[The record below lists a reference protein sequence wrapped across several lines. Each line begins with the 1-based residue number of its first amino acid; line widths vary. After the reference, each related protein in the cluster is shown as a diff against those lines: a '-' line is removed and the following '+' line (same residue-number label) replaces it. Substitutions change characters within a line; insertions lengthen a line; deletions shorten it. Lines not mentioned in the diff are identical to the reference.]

1 MGLDLFRY
9 NYDRDIHIL
18 IAQRKQTLFIG
29 PIIFHYIHRS
39 PPKKERQDFKGDE
52 KLPFWG
58 WHCFTMPPIHK
69 MPQGSPNILN
79 IIFYTRNMMDVKKT
93 QKLQLCKFGRITV
106 ILLKTWQSPS
116 CYSAYFLSAHAA
128 NSFSSEF
135 WHHVTISKFSFLAI
149 FITNTFPPSSEIT
162 HIHFLAGGAWSR
174 RWFEAGEEQLLG
186 VCTADARIFLKT
198 CATALEKPRRLH
210 TAAGEQPGLHIS
222 VWRSHPWPY
231 LLICRLWTIPPCSSG
246 WYACVTYLFPI
257 FFSSGRSFYG
267 ISLPSC
273 ACW

>member
-1 MGLDLFRY
+1 MQQTASPQNFGITWPSVSLAFWQYSSL
-9 NYDRDIHIL
+9 IL
-18 IAQRKQTLFIG
+18 
-29 PIIFHYIHRS
+29 
-39 PPKKERQDFKGDE
+39 PP
-52 KLPFWG
+52 P
-58 WHCFTMPPIHK
+58 
-69 MPQGSPNILN
+69 
-79 IIFYTRNMMDVKKT
+79 
-93 QKLQLCKFGRITV
+93 
-106 ILLKTWQSPS
+106 
-116 CYSAYFLSAHAA
+116 
-128 NSFSSEF
+128 
-135 WHHVTISKFSFLAI
+135 
-149 FITNTFPPSSEIT
+149 PPSSEIT

-186 VCTADARIFLKT
+186 VCTADVRIFLTT
-198 CATALEKPRRLH
+198 CAMALEKPCRLH

-231 LLICRLWTIPPCSSG
+231 LLICRLWTNPPCSSG